1 MFLALREM
9 RRTKARFGLVVAA
22 VALLV
27 FLIFIQL
34 TLQNGLLTAFVGAIR
49 NQSAPV
55 LVYSVDGRRNLQ
67 GSVITPPL
75 EAAITA
81 VPEVGRIDIACDWD
95 WRPVCAI
102 ETVEV
107 RVMPF
112 EAMDEDM
119 VPDQGEFADLAD
131 WRRGYRAYLERSVGF
146 RPGIEMVVE
155 RFRVVEV
162 FA

>member
-1 MFLALREM
+1 MWADSVP
-9 RRTKARFGLVVAA
+9 ARYQA
-22 VALLV
+22 
-27 FLIFIQL
+27 
-34 TLQNGLLTAFVGAIR
+34 
-49 NQSAPV
+49 
-55 LVYSVDGRRNLQ
+55 
-67 GSVITPPL
+67 TPPSSRASVKRSAT
-75 EAAITA
+75 ESKNEPRGEA

>member
-1 MFLALREM
+1 MELSDALARHPGAVAFRFGDGPALNAEELALVLAGKK
-9 RRTKARFGLVVAA
+9 TVTCDALAGFAARG
-22 VALLV
+22 
-27 FLIFIQL
+27 
-34 TLQNGLLTAFVGAIR
+34 
-49 NQSAPV
+49 
-55 LVYSVDGRRNLQ
+55 
-67 GSVITPPL
+67 
-75 EAAITA
+75 EA
-81 VPEVGRIDIACDWD
+81 VPEAGRIDIACDWD